1 MARKQKIR
9 VGSDGEL
16 LTPFETEKEK
26 NRPPNFSFCLL
37 VVLLV
42 FLLVASM
49 ATLVLLVERDTGEAQ
64 QVIQPTADENPT
76 DTLPIF
82 TRQPVTLPPVWT
94 STPTRTPFPTRTP
107 TSTSTPLPSPTATPT
122 STPTPETRSWEVDV
136 DARLGWQD
144 TGINVQ
150 AGEMLEISYQAG
162 QWRNRSDIDL
172 LAPNG
177 GITEICDHIGCREPL
192 RAFPQGGMVGQIGEG
207 AVFSVGD
214 YTRLYIDTGGRLRL
228 RINDLDEG
236 LWDNTGNVLMQVQ
249 LYRPNL
255 LTSPAE
261 LEVEV
266 YGAYEWQ
273 STTLWIQPGDL
284 LEIEYL
290 EGFWQVVPQGV
301 DADSS
306 GVGTYTCLVECVEL
320 MDNYPRGGLVGKI
333 GESDLFAVGTR
344 RTIRAQEEGILAF
357 RINDTIIG
365 DNSGAVRIRITVQ
378 KEGR

>member
-1 MARKQKIR
+1 MTRKQKIR

-16 LTPFETEKEK
+16 LTPLDIEKDK

-42 FLLVASM
+42 FLLMVSM
-49 ATLVLLVERDTGEAQ
+49 ATLVVLVEQDTGEES
-64 QVIQPTADENPT
+64 QVIQPTAYESPT
-76 DTLPIF
+76 DTQPVF

-94 STPTRTPFPTRTP
+94 STPTRTPLPTRTP
-107 TSTSTPLPSPTATPT
+107 TATRTPLPSSTATQT
-122 STPTPETRSWEVDV
+122 ATPTPETRSWEVDV

-144 TGINVQ
+144 TGIDVQ

-172 LAPNG
+172 IAPNG
-177 GITEICDHIGCREPL
+177 GITELCDHEGCPEPL
-192 RAFPQGGMVGQIGEG
+192 RAFPQGGMIGQIGEG
-207 AVFSVGD
+207 VIFSVGD
-214 YTRLYIDTGGRLRL
+214 YTRLYIGTGGRLRL
-228 RINDLDEG
+228 RINDLDAG
-236 LWDNTGNVLMQVQ
+236 LWDNTGNVLMQVR
-249 LYRPNL
+249 LYHPNL

-261 LEVEV
+261 IEVEIHA
-266 YGAYEWQ
+266 AYEWQ
-273 STTLWIQPGDL
+273 STDLLIQPGDL
-284 LEIEYL
+284 IEIEYL
-290 EGFWQVVPQGV
+290 EGFWQVVPEGT

-320 MDNYPRGGLVGKI
+320 IDNYPRGGLVGKI
-333 GESDLFAVGTR
+333 GESDMFAVGTR

-357 RINDTIIG
+357 RINDIIIG
-365 DNSGAVRIRITVQ
+365 DNSGAVKIRITVQ